1 MARMDATP
9 FMKIEGEK
17 PLENI
22 VTDGG
27 FCGIFRT
34 VAVIGD
40 SLASG
45 EFEATNED
53 GTTSVNDF
61 VDYSWGQ

>member
-1 MARMDATP
+1 MSRMDPTP

-17 PLENI
+17 PLENL
-22 VTDGG
+22 VSDGG

-34 VAVIGD
+34 VACVGD

-45 EFEATNED
+45 EFEKKKPD
-53 GTTSVNDF
+53 GGYFYHFDF
-61 VDYSWGQ
+61 II